1 MLGWEMSKQGIR
13 SLIIVS
19 ACSGIFWSVVVASI
33 LHASGVFNG

>member
-1 MLGWEMSKQGIR
+1 MSKHGIR
-13 SLIIVS
+13 SLVIVL